1 MLSGSMVSCVFNY
14 HYLYLMITRSPA
26 NLPLYPSSLPLV
38 HPPAQI
44 PSQPTHAGFKVQLHN
59 TQTSI
64 ESHIDKGCGV
74 FIKHDTIKRDVSL
87 LRELLE
93 TTPRHDVHNREV
105 ELGSQC
111 EPEMEEE
118 FAGADVRSGDD
129 DARSM
134 RTIVPHELE
143 RVDKDK
149 KQFVRWHH
157 EEEEDEEE
165 RRWGIELTRPRMLA
179 DGSGKITPCPT
190 MITAD

>member
-1 MLSGSMVSCVFNY
+1 M
-14 HYLYLMITRSPA
+14 
-26 NLPLYPSSLPLV
+26 
-38 HPPAQI
+38 
-44 PSQPTHAGFKVQLHN
+44 
-59 TQTSI
+59 
-64 ESHIDKGCGV
+64 
-74 FIKHDTIKRDVSL
+74 SL

-93 TTPRHDVHNREV
+93 ITPRHDVRDREV

-143 RVDKDK
+143 QVNKDK
-149 KQFVRWHH
+149 EQFVRWHH
-157 EEEEDEEE
+157 EEDQDEEE
-165 RRWGIELTRPRMLA
+165 RRRGIELTRLRMLA
-179 DGSGKITPCPT
+179 DGYGKITPCPM